1 MARTER
7 DAWDLARSVG
17 ATATMVAAARAVA
30 TRRPRPIV
38 TDDLAEPLVRAV
50 GLEALSQFASGE
62 IDSEDLES
70 DIGVPRMVD
79 MFAARTRFFDE
90 FCVAATHAGAR
101 QVVILACGLDTRAY
115 RLDWPTGT
123 TVYEIDQPD
132 VMAFKRRALSALGA
146 TPTASVKHIGVDL
159 REAWPAALQDSGF
172 SPVQPTAWLAE
183 GLLIGYLPPAAEVAL
198 LDSITSL
205 SHRHSRLAADYGVVT
220 GTSAESREQAR
231 MMAQGWRR
239 RGLDMN
245 LAGLI
250 YPGEHT
256 DAPPCLQGNGWT
268 TTTFGVGELF
278 STAGLPALSQ
288 LSDVGSAAEIS
299 FVTALR
305 G

>member
-1 MARTER
+1 M
-7 DAWDLARSVG
+7 WSGCARS
-17 ATATMVAAARAVA
+17 AANQ
-30 TRRPRPIV
+30 PN
-38 TDDLAEPLVRAV
+38 
-50 GLEALSQFASGE
+50 F
-62 IDSEDLES
+62 
-70 DIGVPRMVD
+70 PRMVD
-79 MFAARTRFFDE
+79 MFAARTR
-90 FCVAATHAGAR
+90 
-101 QVVILACGLDTRAY
+101 
-115 RLDWPTGT
+115 PTGT

-132 VMAFKRRALSALGA
+132 VMAFRRRALSALG
-146 TPTASVKHIGVDL
+146 ASVKHIGVDL

-172 SPVQPTAWLAE
+172 RAAQPTAWLAE
-183 GLLIGYLPPAAEVAL
+183 GLLIGYLPRAAEVAL

-256 DAPPCLQGNGWT
+256 DAPPCLQGTGWT
-268 TTTFGVGELF
+268 TTTFGIGELF